1 MHDSLT
7 QDELDHLPDVISVP
21 RFASYLQASG
31 NSREAA
37 LELYRWNLEV
47 SAAFMGP
54 LHLCEIAVRNGI
66 ANAIDAV
73 HGSDWP
79 WTEGFIRSLPE
90 GQGYNAKR
98 DLQECAQ
105 RRRTAGQVIV
115 DLKFIFWERMLASR
129 FRRSIWRHHFPT
141 VFPGYD
147 TTLSINDARAA
158 CRDDLEHVRLF
169 RNRIA
174 HHEPVFTRDLQGD
187 LKRISRLVRWRNP
200 VAAAWLTKIETAT
213 PLIERQP

>member
-1 MHDSLT
+1 M
-7 QDELDHLPDVISVP
+7 P

-31 NSREAA
+31 NSLEAA

-66 ANAIDAV
+66 AYAVEAV

-79 WTEGFIRSLPE
+79 WTEGFIRSLQE
-90 GQGYNAKR
+90 GSRYNAKR
-98 DLQECAQ
+98 DLRECAQ
-105 RRRTAGQVIV
+105 PRRAAGQVIV
-115 DLKFIFWERMLASR
+115 DLKFIFWEKMMTSR

-141 VFPGYD
+141 AFPEYD
-147 TTLSINDARAA
+147 STFSVNDARAA
-158 CRDDLEHVRLF
+158 CRVDLEHVRMF

-174 HHEPVFTRDLQGD
+174 HHEPVFTRDLQDD
-187 LKRISRLVRWRNP
+187 LERISRLLRWRNP
-200 VAAAWLTKIETAT
+200 VAAAWLTKIETVS
-213 PLIERQP
+213 PLIELQP